1 MIDKNNRKDYLAGIL
16 YLCIF
21 LFMLVLNKLS
31 VYIADDFRYLYS
43 FNDFKRI
50 ESVPQVILSM
60 RAHRYNM
67 NGRLAA
73 HALVQMFG
81 MAPMW
86 LFDLVNA
93 LMFTLQIGL
102 IYKISRGN
110 APRNNL
116 MLLAVFCGVW
126 LFCPAFGQV
135 NLWQDGACNYL
146 WSGVLASLYLLPY
159 LEEYLNNR
167 PVRSNFG
174 KICFLMLSLVMGAY
188 SETVSA
194 AAIGISV
201 LLVIAMM
208 LHCRRKPRPIYW
220 GGIALAFLGYV
231 SIYTAPAQW
240 REKQAEM
247 TALVLMEN
255 FRNAALQY
263 WKLFGVLLVA
273 FAVAL
278 VLNLWLRTDSKRTV
292 TALIFLAG
300 SLAANFIMVFAN
312 YYTARSALGAFVFL
326 LIGVVILIHSLLAY
340 EKCRPLLTCVFAI
353 LFLFTIPSL
362 DAGTCDIVDTHTRI
376 KENEAYISECREMG
390 ILDVSVPV
398 FQASTKYSEACGLT
412 YLDTENPK
420 MWPND
425 AMTIYYGLNSL
436 IGYETE

>member
-220 GGIALAFLGYV
+220 GGYSAGFSGVCKHLYSPRAVAGEAGGDDGIGAHGKLSERCPPVLEAIWRFAGGFCCCTGVELMVTYRFKANGNGINILGRFAGGKFYYGVCQLLYSPFCSGCLCVPVDRCCNPDPLAF
-231 SIYTAPAQW
+231 
-240 REKQAEM
+240 
-247 TALVLMEN
+247 
-255 FRNAALQY
+255 
-263 WKLFGVLLVA
+263 
-273 FAVAL
+273 
-278 VLNLWLRTDSKRTV
+278 
-292 TALIFLAG
+292 
-300 SLAANFIMVFAN
+300 
-312 YYTARSALGAFVFL
+312 
-326 LIGVVILIHSLLAY
+326 
-340 EKCRPLLTCVFAI
+340 
-353 LFLFTIPSL
+353 
-362 DAGTCDIVDTHTRI
+362 
-376 KENEAYISECREMG
+376 
-390 ILDVSVPV
+390 
-398 FQASTKYSEACGLT
+398 GL
-412 YLDTENPK
+412 
-420 MWPND
+420 
-425 AMTIYYGLNSL
+425 
-436 IGYETE
+436 

>member
-1 MIDKNNRKDYLAGIL
+1 M
-16 YLCIF
+16 
-21 LFMLVLNKLS
+21 
-31 VYIADDFRYLYS
+31 
-43 FNDFKRI
+43 
-50 ESVPQVILSM
+50 
-60 RAHRYNM
+60 
-67 NGRLAA
+67 
-73 HALVQMFG
+73 
-81 MAPMW
+81 
-86 LFDLVNA
+86 
-93 LMFTLQIGL
+93 
-102 IYKISRGN
+102 
-110 APRNNL
+110 
-116 MLLAVFCGVW
+116 
-126 LFCPAFGQV
+126 
-135 NLWQDGACNYL
+135 
-146 WSGVLASLYLLPY
+146 
-159 LEEYLNNR
+159 
-167 PVRSNFG
+167 
-174 KICFLMLSLVMGAY
+174 
-188 SETVSA
+188 
-194 AAIGISV
+194 
-201 LLVIAMM
+201 
-208 LHCRRKPRPIYW
+208 
-220 GGIALAFLGYV
+220 
-231 SIYTAPAQW
+231 
-240 REKQAEM
+240 
-247 TALVLMEN
+247 LMEN

-353 LFLFTIPSL
+353 LFLFTVPSL
-362 DAGTCDIVDTHTRI
+362 DAGTRDIVDTHTRI